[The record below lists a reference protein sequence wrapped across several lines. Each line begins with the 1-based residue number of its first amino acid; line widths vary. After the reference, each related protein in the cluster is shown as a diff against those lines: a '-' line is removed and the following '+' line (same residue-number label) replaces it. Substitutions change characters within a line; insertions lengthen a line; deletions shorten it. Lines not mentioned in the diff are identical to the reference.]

1 MIYSMTGYGAS
12 SSGNGKNKINAE
24 LKALNG
30 KFFELK
36 IRGLDINFNLS
47 KTIKDYLF
55 KNLNRGSVYLHL
67 ESSKISLQDNVS
79 LNSVKFELLNDIV
92 EQINKKYKKSLNLNH
107 LLRINDFIS
116 ISSEHNI
123 SDEIILNVVKKSC
136 KNLIIMRKI
145 EGESLKK
152 DILSRIKYIDS
163 ILLIVR
169 KTIKKDSRM
178 RFQKYQKKIESIVN
192 QKSFETI
199 RLHQEIAILAEKS
212 DVTEEI
218 VRLTSHLKF
227 FKSLFR
233 QNQPVG
239 RKLNFTLQ
247 EILREVNTLG
257 SKASNEATTR
267 NVIEIK
273 EEIEKIKEQVLNILW
288 KIL

>member
-1 MIYSMTGYGAS
+1 MTGYGAS

-116 ISSEHNI
+116 ISSEHDI

-136 KNLIIMRKI
+136 KNLIKMRKI

-163 ILLIVR
+163 ILLIVK
-169 KTIKKDSRM
+169 KTIKEDNRI

-199 RLHQEIAILAEKS
+199 RLHQEVAILAEKS

-239 RKLNFTLQ
+239 RKLSFTLQ

-273 EEIEKIKEQVLNILW
+273 EEIEKIKEQVLNIL
-288 KIL
+288 

>member
-12 SSGNGKNKINAE
+12 SSGIGKNKINAE

-36 IRGLDINFNLS
+36 IRGLDISFNLS

-55 KNLNRGSVYLHL
+55 KTLNRGSVYLYL
-67 ESSKISLQDNVS
+67 ESSKISAQDNVS
-79 LNSVKFELLNDIV
+79 LNSAKFELLNDIV
-92 EQINKKYKKSLNLNH
+92 EQVNKKYKKSLNLNH

-116 ISSEHNI
+116 ISPEHNI

-136 KNLIIMRKI
+136 KNLIKMRKI
-145 EGESLKK
+145 EGKSLEK
-152 DILSRIKYIDS
+152 DILNRIKYIDS
-163 ILLIVR
+163 IMLIIK
-169 KTIKKDSRM
+169 KTIKKDNKI
-178 RFQKYQKKIESIVN
+178 RFQKYQKKIENIVN

-239 RKLNFTLQ
+239 RKLSFTLQ

-257 SKASNEATTR
+257 SKASNEETTR

-273 EEIEKIKEQVLNILW
+273 EEIEKIKEQVLNIL
-288 KIL
+288 

>member
-12 SSGNGKNKINAE
+12 SLGIGKNKINAE

-36 IRGLDINFNLS
+36 IKGLDISFNLS
-47 KTIKDYLF
+47 KKIKDYLF
-55 KNLNRGSVYLHL
+55 KTLNRGSVYLYL
-67 ESSKISLQDNVS
+67 ESSKISAQDNLS

-92 EQINKKYKKSLNLNH
+92 AQVNKKYKLSLNLNH

-116 ISSEHNI
+116 ISPEHNI

-136 KNLIIMRKI
+136 KNLIKMRKI
-145 EGESLKK
+145 EGKSLEK
-152 DILSRIKYIDS
+152 DILIRIKHIDS
-163 ILLIVR
+163 TLKI
-169 KTIKKDSRM
+169 IKKTVKKDNKT
-178 RFQKYQKKIESIVN
+178 RFQKYQKKIENIVN

-199 RLHQEIAILAEKS
+199 KLHQEIAILAEKS

-218 VRLTSHLKF
+218 VRLSSHLNF

-239 RKLNFTLQ
+239 RKLGFTLQ

-257 SKASNEATTR
+257 SKASNEETTR

-273 EEIEKIKEQVLNILW
+273 EEIEKIKEQALNIL
-288 KIL
+288 

>member
-12 SSGNGKNKINAE
+12 SSGIGKNKINAE

-36 IRGLDINFNLS
+36 IRGLDISFNLS

-55 KNLNRGSVYLHL
+55 KTLKRGSVYLYL
-67 ESSKISLQDNVS
+67 ESSKISSQDNVS
-79 LNSVKFELLNDIV
+79 LNSAKFELLNDIV
-92 EQINKKYKKSLNLNH
+92 EQVNKKYKKSLNLNH

-116 ISSEHNI
+116 ISPEHNI

-136 KNLIIMRKI
+136 KNLIRMRKI
-145 EGESLKK
+145 EGKSLKK
-152 DILSRIKYIDS
+152 DILNRIKYIDS
-163 ILLIVR
+163 ILLIIK
-169 KTIKKDSRM
+169 KTIKKDNKI
-178 RFQKYQKKIESIVN
+178 RFQKYQKKIENIVN

-218 VRLTSHLKF
+218 VRLSSHLKF

-239 RKLNFTLQ
+239 RKLSFTLQ

-257 SKASNEATTR
+257 SKASNEETTR

-273 EEIEKIKEQVLNILW
+273 EEIEKIKEQVLNIL
-288 KIL
+288 

>member
-12 SSGNGKNKINAE
+12 SSGVGKNKINAE

-36 IRGLDINFNLS
+36 IRGLDISFNLS

-55 KNLNRGSVYLHL
+55 KTLNRGSVHLYL
-67 ESSKISLQDNVS
+67 ESSKISALDNVS
-79 LNSVKFELLNDIV
+79 LNSAKFELLNDIV
-92 EQINKKYKKSLNLNH
+92 EQVNKKYKKSLNLNH

-116 ISSEHNI
+116 ISTEHNI
-123 SDEIILNVVKKSC
+123 SDEIILNAIKKSC

-145 EGESLKK
+145 EGKSLEK
-152 DILSRIKYIDS
+152 DILNRIKYIDS
-163 ILLIVR
+163 ILLVIK
-169 KTIKKDSRM
+169 KTIKKDNKI
-178 RFQKYQKKIESIVN
+178 RFQKYQKKIENIVN

-218 VRLTSHLKF
+218 VRLTSHLNF

-239 RKLNFTLQ
+239 RKLSFTLQ

-257 SKASNEATTR
+257 SKASNEETTR

-273 EEIEKIKEQVLNILW
+273 EEIEKIKEQVLNIL
-288 KIL
+288 

>member
-12 SSGNGKNKINAE
+12 SSGIGKNKINAE

-36 IRGLDINFNLS
+36 IRGLDISFNLS

-55 KNLNRGSVYLHL
+55 KTLNRGSVYLYL
-67 ESSKISLQDNVS
+67 ESSKISAQDNVS
-79 LNSVKFELLNDIV
+79 LNSAKFELLNDIV
-92 EQINKKYKKSLNLNH
+92 EKVNKKYKKSLNLNH
-107 LLRINDFIS
+107 LLRMNDFIS
-116 ISSEHNI
+116 ISPEHDI
-123 SDEIILNVVKKSC
+123 SDEIILNAIKKSC
-136 KNLIIMRKI
+136 KNLIKMRKI
-145 EGESLKK
+145 EGKSLEK
-152 DILSRIKYIDS
+152 DILNRIKYIDS
-163 ILLIVR
+163 KMLIIK
-169 KTIKKDSRM
+169 KTIKKDNKI
-178 RFQKYQKKIESIVN
+178 RFQKYQKKIENIVN

-218 VRLTSHLKF
+218 VRLSSHLKF

-239 RKLNFTLQ
+239 RKLSFTLQ

-257 SKASNEATTR
+257 SKASNEETTR

-273 EEIEKIKEQVLNILW
+273 EEIEKIKEQVLNIL
-288 KIL
+288 

>member
-55 KNLNRGSVYLHL
+55 KNLNRGNIYLHL
-67 ESSKISLQDNVS
+67 ESSEISLQDNVI
-79 LNSVKFELLNDIV
+79 LNSAKFELLNDIV
-92 EQINKKYKKSLNLNH
+92 DQVNKKYKKSLNLNH
-107 LLRINDFIS
+107 LLRMNDFVS
-116 ISSEHNI
+116 ISSDHKI
-123 SDEIILNVVKKSC
+123 SDKTILNVVKKSC
-136 KNLIIMRKI
+136 KNLIRMRRI
-145 EGESLKK
+145 EGEVLKK
-152 DILSRIKYIDS
+152 DILRRIKYIDS
-163 ILLIVR
+163 ILLIIK
-169 KTIKKDSRM
+169 KTIKKDNRV
-178 RFQKYQKKIESIVN
+178 RFQKYQKKIENIVN
-192 QKSFETI
+192 QKSIETI

-227 FKSLFR
+227 FKSLFK

-239 RKLNFTLQ
+239 RKLSFTLQ

-273 EEIEKIKEQVLNILW
+273 EEIEKIKEQVLNIL
-288 KIL
+288 

>member
-12 SSGNGKNKINAE
+12 SSGIGKNKINAE

-36 IRGLDINFNLS
+36 IRGLDISFNLS

-55 KNLNRGSVYLHL
+55 KTLNRGSVYLHL
-67 ESSKISLQDNVS
+67 ESSKISAQDNVS
-79 LNSVKFELLNDIV
+79 LNSAKFELLNDIV
-92 EQINKKYKKSLNLNH
+92 EKVNKKYKKSLNLNH
-107 LLRINDFIS
+107 LLRMNDFIS
-116 ISSEHNI
+116 ISPEHDI
-123 SDEIILNVVKKSC
+123 SDEIILNAIKKSC
-136 KNLIIMRKI
+136 KNLIKMRKI
-145 EGESLKK
+145 EGKSLEK
-152 DILSRIKYIDS
+152 DILNRIKYIDS
-163 ILLIVR
+163 KMLIIK
-169 KTIKKDSRM
+169 KTIKKDNKI
-178 RFQKYQKKIESIVN
+178 RFQKYQKKIENIVN

-218 VRLTSHLKF
+218 VRLSSHLKF

-239 RKLNFTLQ
+239 RKLSFTLQ

-257 SKASNEATTR
+257 SKASNEETTR

-273 EEIEKIKEQVLNILW
+273 EEIEKIKEQVLNIL
-288 KIL
+288 

>member
-116 ISSEHNI
+116 ISSEHDI

-136 KNLIIMRKI
+136 KNLIKMRKI

-163 ILLIVR
+163 ILLIVK
-169 KTIKKDSRM
+169 KTIKKDNRI

-199 RLHQEIAILAEKS
+199 RLHQEVAILAEKS

-239 RKLNFTLQ
+239 RKLSFTLQ

-273 EEIEKIKEQVLNILW
+273 EEIEKIKEQVLNIL
-288 KIL
+288 

>member
-12 SSGNGKNKINAE
+12 SSGIGKNKINAE

-36 IRGLDINFNLS
+36 IRGLDISFNLS

-55 KNLNRGSVYLHL
+55 KTLNRGSVYLYL
-67 ESSKISLQDNVS
+67 ESSEISLQDNVI
-79 LNSVKFELLNDIV
+79 LNSAKFELLNDIV
-92 EQINKKYKKSLNLNH
+92 DQVNKKYKKSLNLNH

-116 ISSEHNI
+116 ISTEHNI

-136 KNLIIMRKI
+136 KNLIKMRKI
-145 EGESLKK
+145 EGKSLKK
-152 DILSRIKYIDS
+152 DILNRIKYIDS
-163 ILLIVR
+163 IMLIIK
-169 KTIKKDSRM
+169 KTIKKDNKI
-178 RFQKYQKKIESIVN
+178 RFQKYQKKIENIVN

-218 VRLTSHLKF
+218 VRLSSHLKF

-239 RKLNFTLQ
+239 RKLSFTLQ

-257 SKASNEATTR
+257 SKASNEETTR

-273 EEIEKIKEQVLNILW
+273 EEIEKIKEQVLNIL
-288 KIL
+288 

>member
-1 MIYSMTGYGAS
+1 MIYSMTGYGTS
-12 SSGNGKNKINAE
+12 SSGIGKNKINAE

-47 KTIKDYLF
+47 KIIKDYLF
-55 KNLNRGSVYLHL
+55 KTLNRGSIYLYL
-67 ESSKISLQDNVS
+67 ESSKISSQDNVS
-79 LNSVKFELLNDIV
+79 LNSIKFELLNDIV
-92 EQINKKYKKSLNLNH
+92 DQVNKKYKKSLNLNH

-116 ISSEHNI
+116 ISPEHNI

-136 KNLIIMRKI
+136 KNLIRMR
-145 EGESLKK
+145 KK
-152 DILSRIKYIDS
+152 DILNRIKYIDS
-163 ILLIVR
+163 ILLIIK
-169 KTIKKDSRM
+169 KTIKKDTKI
-178 RFQKYQKKIESIVN
+178 RFQKYQKKIENIVN

-218 VRLTSHLKF
+218 VRLTSHINF

-239 RKLNFTLQ
+239 RKLSFTLQ
-247 EILREVNTLG
+247 EILREINTLG
-257 SKASNEATTR
+257 SKASNEETP
-267 NVIEIK
+267 EMLLK
-273 EEIEKIKEQVLNILW
+273 LKK
-288 KIL
+288 K

>member
-116 ISSEHNI
+116 ISSEHDI

-136 KNLIIMRKI
+136 KNLIKMRKI

-163 ILLIVR
+163 ILLIVK
-169 KTIKKDSRM
+169 KTIKEDNRI

-199 RLHQEIAILAEKS
+199 RLHQEVAILAEKS

-239 RKLNFTLQ
+239 RKLSFTLQ

-273 EEIEKIKEQVLNILW
+273 EEIEKIKEQVLNIL
-288 KIL
+288 

>member
-12 SSGNGKNKINAE
+12 SSGVGKNKINAE

-36 IRGLDINFNLS
+36 IRGLDISFNLS

-55 KNLNRGSVYLHL
+55 KTLNRGSVHLYL
-67 ESSKISLQDNVS
+67 ESGKISAQDNVN
-79 LNSVKFELLNDIV
+79 LNSAKFELLNDIV
-92 EQINKKYKKSLNLNH
+92 EQVNRKYKKSLNLNH

-116 ISSEHNI
+116 ISPEHNI

-136 KNLIIMRKI
+136 KNLIKMRKI
-145 EGESLKK
+145 EGKSLKK
-152 DILSRIKYIDS
+152 DILNRIKYIDS
-163 ILLIVR
+163 IMLIIK
-169 KTIKKDSRM
+169 KTIKKDNKI
-178 RFQKYQKKIESIVN
+178 RFQKYQKKIENIVN

-218 VRLTSHLKF
+218 VRLTSHLNF

-239 RKLNFTLQ
+239 RKLSFTLQ

-257 SKASNEATTR
+257 SKASNEETTR

-273 EEIEKIKEQVLNILW
+273 EEIEKIKEQVLNIL
-288 KIL
+288 

>member
-1 MIYSMTGYGAS
+1 MIYSMTGYGVS

-36 IRGLDINFNLS
+36 IRGLDISFNLS

-55 KNLNRGSVYLHL
+55 KTLKRGSVYLYL
-67 ESSKISLQDNVS
+67 ESSKISAQDNVS
-79 LNSVKFELLNDIV
+79 LNSAKFELLNDIV
-92 EQINKKYKKSLNLNH
+92 EKVNKKYKKSLNLNH
-107 LLRINDFIS
+107 LLRINDLIS
-116 ISSEHNI
+116 ISPENNI
-123 SDEIILNVVKKSC
+123 SDEIVLNVVKKSC
-136 KNLIIMRKI
+136 KNLIKMRKI
-145 EGESLKK
+145 EGKSLEK
-152 DILSRIKYIDS
+152 DILNRIKYIDS
-163 ILLIVR
+163 IMLIIK
-169 KTIKKDSRM
+169 KTIKQDNKI
-178 RFQKYQKKIESIVN
+178 RFQKYQKKIENIVN

-218 VRLTSHLKF
+218 VRLTSHLNF

-239 RKLNFTLQ
+239 RKLSFTLQ
-247 EILREVNTLG
+247 EILREINTLG
-257 SKASNEATTR
+257 SKASNEETTR

-273 EEIEKIKEQVLNILW
+273 EEIEKIKEQVLNIL
-288 KIL
+288 

>member
-67 ESSKISLQDNVS
+67 ESSKISLKDNVS

-116 ISSEHNI
+116 ISSEHDI

-136 KNLIIMRKI
+136 KNLIKMRKI

-163 ILLIVR
+163 ILLIVK
-169 KTIKKDSRM
+169 KTIKEDNRI
-178 RFQKYQKKIESIVN
+178 RFQKYQKKIENIVN

-239 RKLNFTLQ
+239 RKLSFTLQ

-273 EEIEKIKEQVLNILW
+273 EEIEKIKEQVLNIL
-288 KIL
+288 

>member
-1 MIYSMTGYGAS
+1 MICSMTGYGTS
-12 SSGNGKNKINAE
+12 SSGIGKNKINAE

-47 KTIKDYLF
+47 KAIKDYLF
-55 KNLNRGSVYLHL
+55 KTLHRGSVYLYL
-67 ESSKISLQDNVS
+67 ESSKISSQDNIS
-79 LNSVKFELLNDIV
+79 LNSAKFELLNDIV
-92 EQINKKYKKSLNLNH
+92 DKVNKKYKKSLNMNH

-116 ISSEHNI
+116 ISPEHNI

-136 KNLIIMRKI
+136 KSLIRMRKI
-145 EGESLKK
+145 EGKSLKD
-152 DILSRIKYIDS
+152 DILNRIKYIDS
-163 ILLIVR
+163 TLLIIK
-169 KTIKKDSRM
+169 KTIKKDNKT
-178 RFQKYQKKIESIVN
+178 RFQKYQKKIENIVN

-218 VRLTSHLKF
+218 VRLTSHLNF

-239 RKLNFTLQ
+239 RKLSFTLQ
-247 EILREVNTLG
+247 EILREINTLG
-257 SKASNEATTR
+257 SKASNEETTR

-273 EEIEKIKEQVLNILW
+273 EEIEKIKEQVLNIL
-288 KIL
+288 

>member
-1 MIYSMTGYGAS
+1 MIYSMTGYGTS
-12 SSGNGKNKINAE
+12 SLGIGKNKINAE

-36 IRGLDINFNLS
+36 IRGLEINFNLS

-55 KNLNRGSVYLHL
+55 KTLNRGSVYLYL
-67 ESSKISLQDNVS
+67 ESSKISSQDNVS
-79 LNSVKFELLNDIV
+79 LNSAKFELLNDIV
-92 EQINKKYKKSLNLNH
+92 DQVNKKYKKSLNLNH

-116 ISSEHNI
+116 ISPEHNI

-136 KNLIIMRKI
+136 KNLIRMRKI
-145 EGESLKK
+145 EGKSLKK
-152 DILSRIKYIDS
+152 DILNRIKYIDS
-163 ILLIVR
+163 ILLIIK
-169 KTIKKDSRM
+169 KTIKKDNKI
-178 RFQKYQKKIESIVN
+178 RFQKYQKKIENIVN

-218 VRLTSHLKF
+218 VRLTSHLNF

-239 RKLNFTLQ
+239 RKLSFTLQ

-257 SKASNEATTR
+257 SKASNDETTR

-273 EEIEKIKEQVLNILW
+273 EEIEKIKEQVLNIL
-288 KIL
+288 

>member
-12 SSGNGKNKINAE
+12 SLGIGKDKINAE

-36 IRGLDINFNLS
+36 IKGLDISFNLS
-47 KTIKDYLF
+47 KKIKDYLF
-55 KNLNRGSVYLHL
+55 KTLNRGSIYLYL
-67 ESSKISLQDNVS
+67 ESSKISAQDNLS

-92 EQINKKYKKSLNLNH
+92 EQVNKKYKLSLNLNH

-116 ISSEHNI
+116 ISPEHNI

-136 KNLIIMRKI
+136 KNLIKMRKI
-145 EGESLKK
+145 EGKSLEK
-152 DILSRIKYIDS
+152 DILNRIKYIDS
-163 ILLIVR
+163 IMLIIK
-169 KTIKKDSRM
+169 KTIEQDNKI
-178 RFQKYQKKIESIVN
+178 RFQKYQKKIENIVN

-218 VRLTSHLKF
+218 VRLSSHLKF
-227 FKSLFR
+227 FKSLFK

-239 RKLNFTLQ
+239 RKLGFTLQ

-257 SKASNEATTR
+257 SKASNEETTR

-273 EEIEKIKEQVLNILW
+273 EEIEKIKEQVLNIL
-288 KIL
+288 

>member
-12 SSGNGKNKINAE
+12 SSGNRKNKINAE

-36 IRGLDINFNLS
+36 IRGLDISFNLS

-55 KNLNRGSVYLHL
+55 KTLNRGSVYLYL
-67 ESSKISLQDNVS
+67 ESSKISAQDNVS
-79 LNSVKFELLNDIV
+79 LNSAKFELLNDIV
-92 EQINKKYKKSLNLNH
+92 EKVNKKYKKSLNLNH

-116 ISSEHNI
+116 ISPENNI

-136 KNLIIMRKI
+136 KNLIKMRKI
-145 EGESLKK
+145 EGKSLEK
-152 DILSRIKYIDS
+152 DILNRIKNIDS
-163 ILLIVR
+163 TLLIIK
-169 KTIKKDSRM
+169 KTIKKDNKI
-178 RFQKYQKKIESIVN
+178 RFQKYQKKIENIVN

-218 VRLTSHLKF
+218 VRLSSHLKF
-227 FKSLFR
+227 FKSLFK

-239 RKLNFTLQ
+239 RKLGFTLQ

-257 SKASNEATTR
+257 SKASNEETTR

-273 EEIEKIKEQVLNILW
+273 EEIEKIKEQVLNIL
-288 KIL
+288 

>member
-1 MIYSMTGYGAS
+1 MIYSMTGYGTS
-12 SSGNGKNKINAE
+12 SSGIGKNKINAE

-55 KNLNRGSVYLHL
+55 KTLNRGSIYLYL
-67 ESSKISLQDNVS
+67 ESSKISSKDKVS
-79 LNSVKFELLNDIV
+79 LNSAKFELLNDIV
-92 EQINKKYKKSLNLNH
+92 DQVNKKYKKSLNLNH

-136 KNLIIMRKI
+136 KNLMRMRKI
-145 EGESLKK
+145 EGKSLKK
-152 DILSRIKYIDS
+152 DILNRIKYIDS
-163 ILLIVR
+163 ILLIIK
-169 KTIKKDSRM
+169 KTIKKDNKM
-178 RFQKYQKKIESIVN
+178 RFQKYQKK
-192 QKSFETI
+192 
-199 RLHQEIAILAEKS
+199 
-212 DVTEEI
+212 EI
-218 VRLTSHLKF
+218 VRLTSHLNF

-239 RKLNFTLQ
+239 RKLSFTLQ
-247 EILREVNTLG
+247 EILSEINTLG
-257 SKASNEATTR
+257 SKASNEKTTR

-273 EEIEKIKEQVLNILW
+273 EEIEKIKEQVLNIL
-288 KIL
+288 

>member
-1 MIYSMTGYGAS
+1 MIYSMTGYGTS
-12 SSGNGKNKINAE
+12 SSGVGKNKINAE

-36 IRGLDINFNLS
+36 IRGLDISFNLS

-55 KNLNRGSVYLHL
+55 KTLKRGSVYLYL
-67 ESSKISLQDNVS
+67 ESSKISAQDNVS
-79 LNSVKFELLNDIV
+79 LNSAKFELLNDIV
-92 EQINKKYKKSLNLNH
+92 EQVNKKYKKSLNLNH

-123 SDEIILNVVKKSC
+123 SDEIILNAIKKSC
-136 KNLIIMRKI
+136 KNLIKMRKI
-145 EGESLKK
+145 EGKSLEK
-152 DILSRIKYIDS
+152 DILNRIKYIDS
-163 ILLIVR
+163 IMLIIK
-169 KTIKKDSRM
+169 KTIKNDNKI
-178 RFQKYQKKIESIVN
+178 RFQKYQKKIENIVN

-199 RLHQEIAILAEKS
+199 RLHQEIAILAEKT

-218 VRLTSHLKF
+218 VRVSSHLKF

-239 RKLNFTLQ
+239 RKLSFTLQ

-257 SKASNEATTR
+257 SKASNEHTTR

-273 EEIEKIKEQVLNILW
+273 EEIEKIKEQVLNIL
-288 KIL
+288 

>member
-12 SSGNGKNKINAE
+12 SLGNGKNKINAE

-116 ISSEHNI
+116 ISSEHDI

-136 KNLIIMRKI
+136 KNLIKMRKI

-163 ILLIVR
+163 ILLIIK
-169 KTIKKDSRM
+169 KTIKEDNRI

-199 RLHQEIAILAEKS
+199 RLHQEVAILAEKS

-218 VRLTSHLKF
+218 VRLISHLKF

-239 RKLNFTLQ
+239 RKLSFTLQ

-273 EEIEKIKEQVLNILW
+273 EEIEKIKEQVLNIL
-288 KIL
+288 

>member
-12 SSGNGKNKINAE
+12 SSGVGKNKINAE

-36 IRGLDINFNLS
+36 IRGLDISFNLS

-55 KNLNRGSVYLHL
+55 KTLNRGSVHLYL
-67 ESSKISLQDNVS
+67 ESSKISAQDNVN
-79 LNSVKFELLNDIV
+79 LNSAKFELLNDIV
-92 EQINKKYKKSLNLNH
+92 EQVNKKYKKSLNLNH

-123 SDEIILNVVKKSC
+123 SDEIILNAIKKSC
-136 KNLIIMRKI
+136 KNLIKMRKI
-145 EGESLKK
+145 EGKSLEK
-152 DILSRIKYIDS
+152 DILNRIKYIDS
-163 ILLIVR
+163 ILLIIK
-169 KTIKKDSRM
+169 KTIKKDNKI
-178 RFQKYQKKIESIVN
+178 RFQKYQKKIENIVN

-218 VRLTSHLKF
+218 VRLTSHLNF

-239 RKLNFTLQ
+239 RKLSFTLQ

-257 SKASNEATTR
+257 SKASNEETTR

-273 EEIEKIKEQVLNILW
+273 EEIEKIKEQVLNIL
-288 KIL
+288 